1 MKRSSRLLA
10 AFAVIATAGA
20 ILSAC
25 SPPLHFGVLLNPDDT
40 IDFVLCDSYR
50 SNGDLAVDYV
60 VGDED
65 DDGPEWV
72 MTSSIPSQAAHR
84 VIAYGESPSLFETVH
99 LEMPPEGWTSVSF
112 GWGWTD
118 RSELAVGEWR
128 WETSEL
134 PWVPDQPCISDYSLG
149 ATP

>member
-1 MKRSSRLLA
+1 MNGAPRQF
-10 AFAVIATAGA
+10 AFLTVIVTTGA
-20 ILSAC
+20 LLSAC

-40 IDFVLCDSYR
+40 IDFVLCDGFR
-50 SNGDLAVDYV
+50 SDGDVAVDYV
-60 VGDED
+60 VGDD

-84 VIAYGESPSLFETVH
+84 VIAYGEPPSFFETVH
-99 LEMPPEGWTSVSF
+99 LETPPEGWTSVSF
-112 GWGWTD
+112 GWGWAD
-118 RSELAVGEWR
+118 RSDLTVGEWR

-149 ATP
+149 VTS